1 MPSAEIDRLA
11 DRVLQAAPANDELVS
26 MVTELVNIPSQAG
39 SEDEVARYL
48 LQRLTTRGFRA
59 QLQEVE
65 PDRHNVFGVLDTGR
79 PGPTLM
85 FMGHMDTST
94 HHRPNGPA
102 GMRAEATV
110 DNGWIFG
117 LGVSNMKS
125 AFAAYLTAVEMLKAV
140 WADIN
145 GRIVIAAVV
154 GETERAP
161 VAQWEGKAYRGG
173 GIGAQYMASHGVLAD
188 YCINGEP
195 TGLKLQRGNAGYM
208 FVEITFRGFA
218 QHGFSKANA
227 VDPLPRVVRA
237 YQRLQVWAESYSDR
251 HQDDVMRPLVNIG
264 AIHGGEAFKPSRT
277 AETCS
282 LYLNVNFVR
291 GQTAMDVKRELQA
304 ELHDLFRDDKDAR
317 FEVDIYLAKQPHL
330 LEMDS
335 ELIAAMKAGHQN
347 VFGTPLPEVS
357 PARFSVSSDNP
368 VFAHYGV
375 QAIQY
380 GAGGISLSGGIT
392 VNEPGVG
399 EVLSIENLAACSKV
413 YAVAAARLLSQRP

>member
-1 MPSAEIDRLA
+1 MQSVHIDRLA
-11 DRVLQAAPANDELVS
+11 DRVLQAAPPNDELIS
-26 MVTELVNIPSQAG
+26 MVTDLVNIPSKPG
-39 SEDEVARYL
+39 FEDEVARYL
-48 LQRLTTRGFRA
+48 LDRLTVRGFRA

-65 PDRHNVFGVLDTGR
+65 PDRHNLFGVLDTGR

-94 HHRPNGPA
+94 HHRLNGPA

-125 AFAAYLTAVEMLKAV
+125 AFAAYLTAVDMLKAA
-140 WADIN
+140 WPDIN
-145 GRIVIAAVV
+145 GRIVVAAVV

-161 VAQWEGKAYRGG
+161 VAQWQGRGYRGG

-208 FVEITFRGFA
+208 FVEVTFRGFA

-227 VDPLPRVVRA
+227 IDPLPRAVRA
-237 YQRLQVWAESYSDR
+237 YERLQTWAESYSDR

-282 LYLNVNFVR
+282 LYLNINFVR
-291 GQTAMDVKRELQA
+291 SQTVMDVERELQA
-304 ELHDLFRDDKDAR
+304 ELRELFADDKGAR
-317 FEVDIYLAKQPHL
+317 FEVDVYLAKQPHL
-330 LEMDS
+330 LETNS
-335 ELIAAMKAGHQN
+335 ELVIAMKAGHQN
-347 VFGTPLPEVS
+347 VFGGPLPEVS
-357 PARFSVSSDNP
+357 PTRYSVSSDNP
-368 VFAHYGV
+368 IFAQYGV

-380 GAGGISLSGGIT
+380 GPGGISLSGGIT
-392 VNEPGVG
+392 VNEPGIG
-399 EVLSIENLAACSKV
+399 EVLSIENLVSCTKV
-413 YAVAAARLLSQRP
+413 YALAATQLLSQQS